1 MNNIKFIPVQI
12 QKADDSVET
21 RFINVSLIL
30 EVYQD
35 NDNIMIQYTNGDT
48 RIIQNQN
55 IHLFMDRFK

>member
-35 NDNIMIQYTNGDT
+35 NDNIVIQYTNGDT

>member
-35 NDNIMIQYTNGDT
+35 NDNIMIQYTNGDI